1 LYRPCPNWA
10 HTQLAEG
17 TAYDKG
23 VYANDNEYL
32 DDLGHAVRSEIL
44 ALYDAGWYALP
55 PNEGSIPADNF
66 LAGTFRLMTRW

>member
-1 LYRPCPNWA
+1 MRRWTKLFYSPCPNWA

-44 ALYDAGWYALP
+44 ALYDAGW
-55 PNEGSIPADNF
+55 
-66 LAGTFRLMTRW
+66 